1 VTTTSPTT
9 SVVDEVITWPGID
22 THPTPRG
29 ATAIVLDGQEL
40 GHAHP
45 DRRTLDMPRSPD
57 RREQVLA
64 AKRAKEWFSNYVSK
78 PLKTD
83 ADAQDAIA
91 LLREPYDELPTDQH
105 ETHRPPGASKWS

>member
-1 VTTTSPTT
+1 MTATSPTT
-9 SVVDEVITWPGID
+9 SVLDEVITWPGID
-22 THPTPRG
+22 TQPTPRG

-40 GHAHP
+40 GHVHP
-45 DRRTLDMPRSPD
+45 DRRTLDMPLSPD

-64 AKRAKEWFSNYVSK
+64 AKRAKQWFSNYVNK

-91 LLREPYDELPTDQH
+91 LLRESYDELTAGQH
-105 ETHRPPGASKWS
+105 ETPQPQGASK